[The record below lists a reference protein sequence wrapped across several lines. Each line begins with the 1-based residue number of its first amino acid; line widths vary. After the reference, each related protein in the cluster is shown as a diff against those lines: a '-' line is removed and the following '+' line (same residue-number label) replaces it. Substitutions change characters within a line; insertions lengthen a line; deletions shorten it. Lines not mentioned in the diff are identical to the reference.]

1 MIAPYYQDDAVTLYH
16 GDCLAILPELGAVD
30 HVITD
35 PPYARDV
42 YIRALG
48 YNRTPDRLYKGATR

>member
-1 MIAPYYQDDAVTLYH
+1 MTPYFQDDAVTLYH
-16 GDCLAILPELGAVD
+16 GDCRDVFAELESVA

-42 YIRALG
+42 YVRMSMPKILAVPEVGL
-48 YNRTPDRLYKGATR
+48 